1 MSRSAI
7 GGRARTKSAN
17 MRRNKI
23 GTTTSA
29 ELAIELHP
37 LEQFTIER
45 IIPIHVGAFDFS
57 YTNAALVMTIAV
69 VLVTTLTVVATRSA
83 ALVPGRWQS
92 VAEML
97 YEFVA
102 DMVDTNI
109 GHDGRRFFPFVFS
122 LFTFIL
128 FANLLG
134 MIPYSYTTTSQI
146 IVTFAL
152 AAVVFILVTTVGI
165 VRHGFHFLSLFVPHG
180 VPKVLLLLLVP
191 IELLSYC
198 IRPFTLSIRLFA
210 NMLAGHTMLAIFAGF
225 AASIGVF
232 AFVPVGIN
240 VLLIGL
246 EFLVAVLQAY
256 VFAILTCLYL
266 GEAIQLH

>member
-1 MSRSAI
+1 MVLA
-7 GGRARTKSAN
+7 AR
-17 MRRNKI
+17 R
-23 GTTTSA
+23 
-29 ELAIELHP
+29 
-37 LEQFTIER
+37 
-45 IIPIHVGAFDFS
+45 
-57 YTNAALVMTIAV
+57 
-69 VLVTTLTVVATRSA
+69 A

-102 DMVDTNI
+102 DMVDSNI
-109 GHDGRRFFPFVFS
+109 GQGGRRFFPFIFT

-152 AAVVFILVTTVGI
+152 AAVVFILVTTIGI

-180 VPKVLLLLLVP
+180 VPKALLLLLVP
-191 IELLSYC
+191 IELLSYF

-210 NMLAGHTMLAIFAGF
+210 NMLAGHTMLAIFGGF
-225 AASIGVF
+225 AASIGF
-232 AFVPVGIN
+232 LAFFPTAID
-240 VLLIGL
+240 VLLVGL

-266 GEAIQLH
+266 NEAVHLH

>member
-1 MSRSAI
+1 V
-7 GGRARTKSAN
+7 
-17 MRRNKI
+17 
-23 GTTTSA
+23 
-29 ELAIELHP
+29 AIELHP
-37 LEQFTIER
+37 LEQFAIER
-45 IIPIHVGAFDFS
+45 IIPIHIGGLDVS
-57 YTNAALVMTIAV
+57 YTNAALMMTIAV
-69 VLVTTLTVVATRSA
+69 VFVTALMVLATRRA

-102 DMVDTNI
+102 DMVDSNI
-109 GHDGRRFFPFVFS
+109 GQGGRRFFPFIFT

-152 AAVVFILVTTVGI
+152 AAVVFILVTTIGI

-180 VPKVLLLLLVP
+180 VPKALLLLLVP
-191 IELLSYC
+191 IELLSYF

-210 NMLAGHTMLAIFAGF
+210 NMLAGHTMLAIFGGF
-225 AASIGVF
+225 AASIGF
-232 AFVPVGIN
+232 LAFFPTAID
-240 VLLIGL
+240 VLLVGL

-266 GEAIQLH
+266 NEAVHLH

>member
-1 MSRSAI
+1 V
-7 GGRARTKSAN
+7 
-17 MRRNKI
+17 
-23 GTTTSA
+23 
-29 ELAIELHP
+29 AIELHP
-37 LEQFTIER
+37 LEQFTIAR
-45 IIPIHVGAFDFS
+45 IIPIHIGALDLS
-57 YTNAALVMTIAV
+57 YTNAALMMTAAV
-69 VLVTTLTVVATRSA
+69 ALVTALTVLATRRAS
-83 ALVPGRWQS
+83 LVPGRWQS

-97 YEFVA
+97 YEFVG

-109 GHDGRRFFPFVFS
+109 GQGGRQFFPFIFA

-134 MIPYSYTTTSQI
+134 MIPYSYTTMSQI

-152 AAVVFILVTTVGI
+152 AAVVFILVTTIGVI
-165 VRHGFHFLSLFVPHG
+165 RHGFHFLSLFVPSG
-180 VPKVLLLLLVP
+180 VPKVLLLILVP

-210 NMLAGHTMLAIFAGF
+210 NMLAGHTMLAIFGGF
-225 AASIGVF
+225 AASLGVLALF
-232 AFVPVGIN
+232 PTAIN
-240 VLLIGL
+240 VLLVAL

-266 GEAIQLH
+266 GEAIHLH